1 MHTAMGMSTT
11 EPSLGV
17 WLSCDEA
24 SYTDYPMSAI
34 RLVDEHGVEA
44 PVTSRCPPMLTR
56 MAPPTLRGWAFT
68 EFPRRGAEMTLRVY
82 RRKPNGDH
90 ELVASFPVS
99 NPVRGTYPE

>member
-1 MHTAMGMSTT
+1 M
-11 EPSLGV
+11 
-17 WLSCDEA
+17 
-24 SYTDYPMSAI
+24 
-34 RLVDEHGVEA
+34 
-44 PVTSRCPPMLTR
+44 
-56 MAPPTLRGWAFT
+56 RGWAFT